1 MNIINFIQAHWDII
15 TLVIVATAALVFAIF
30 KGNKSVVMSMLFSL
44 VTDAEKNFGSGPGAL
59 KLASVITEIYP
70 KLPTVIK
77 TFISAQTLQKWVEDA
92 LAMAKKKWEDN
103 ANIKAYIEDAPTE
116 YVDDFKG
123 DYVEEEVEPPEE
135 NENEETEEITE

>member
-44 VTDAEKNFGSGPGAL
+44 VTDAEKNFGSGTGAL

>member
-1 MNIINFIQAHWDII
+1 MTIINFIQAHWDII
-15 TLVIVATAALVFAIF
+15 TLVIVATAALVFSIF

-44 VTDAEKNFGSGPGAL
+44 VTDAEKNFGSGTGAL

-123 DYVEEEVEPPEE
+123 DYVEEEIEPPEE

>member
-44 VTDAEKNFGSGPGAL
+44 VTDAEKNFGSGTGAL

-123 DYVEEEVEPPEE
+123 DYVEEEIEPPEE
-135 NENEETEEITE
+135 NENEETEEIT

>member
-15 TLVIVATAALVFAIF
+15 TLAIAAIAAVVFAIF
-30 KGNKSVVMSMLFSL
+30 KGNKSVVMMMLDAL
-44 VTDAEKNFGSGPGAL
+44 VTEAEKNFGSGTGTL
-59 KLASVITEIYP
+59 KLASVFAEIYP

-77 TFISAQTLQKWVEDA
+77 TFISAKTLQKWIEDA
-92 LAMAKKKWEDN
+92 LKAAKQKWKSN
-103 ANIKAYIEDAPTE
+103 ANIKAYIENASTE

-123 DYVEEEVEPPEE
+123 DYIEEEIEPPEE

>member
-1 MNIINFIQAHWDII
+1 MTIINFIQAHWDII

-44 VTDAEKNFGSGPGAL
+44 VTDAEKNFGSGTGAL

-123 DYVEEEVEPPEE
+123 DYVEEEIEPPEE